1 MNRDTYPYRIANKL
15 NVNSAEGQKLVADG
29 RREIEIAEREMPGL
43 MAIRQEYLKEKP
55 LSGARIAG
63 CLHMTVETAVLIRTL
78 VALGAS
84 VRWSSC
90 NVLSTQDEAAAAIAS
105 EGVPVFAWKGMTE
118 DEYQWCIGETLY
130 FDGKPTNL
138 LIDDGGDLTQYIHR
152 KHPELLAGIRG
163 VSEETT
169 TGVRGLRKLLEEGKL
184 GFPAYNVNDSITKAK
199 FDNTYGC
206 RESLIDGIKRATDI
220 MLGGKLAVIAGYG
233 DVGKG
238 CVEGLRGFGVRMIVT
253 EIDPIT
259 AYQAAMDGL
268 EVVTMEEA
276 APRGDLFITATGC
289 IDVIRGPHMEK
300 MKKGAILCNIGHFD
314 TEIDVHWLKTNPA
327 IEKIPLKP
335 GVDRYR
341 WKNQDKDLTLLA
353 DGRLVNLG
361 CGRGHSSFVMS
372 NSFSNQV
379 LAVIDLWNSPERK
392 PIGIYRLPRILD
404 EKIAR
409 LHLPALGVKLTHLTP
424 KQAEYLNV
432 SVDGPFKTL

>member
-1 MNRDTYPYRIANKL
+1 MHRDNIPYRI
-15 NVNSAEGQKLVADG
+15 VNQLDIHSPTGQKLAADG

-43 MAIRQEYLKEKP
+43 MAIRHEYAEKKP
-55 LSGARIAG
+55 LKGARIAG

-78 VALGAS
+78 VALGAK

-90 NVLSTQDEAAAAIAS
+90 NVLSTQDEAAAAMAAESI
-105 EGVPVFAWKGMTE
+105 PVFAWKGMTE
-118 DEYQWCIGETLY
+118 EEYEWCIAQTLF
-130 FDGKPTNL
+130 FDGSPTNL
-138 LIDDGGDLTQYIHR
+138 LIDDGGDLTQYIH
-152 KHPELLAGIRG
+152 KNHPELFQAIRG

-169 TGVRGLRKLLEEGKL
+169 TGVRGLRRLLDEGKL

-220 MLGGKLAVIAGYG
+220 MLGGKVAVIAGYG

-238 CVEGLRGFGVRMIVT
+238 CVEGLRGFGVRVIVT
-253 EIDPIT
+253 EIDPIA

-276 APRGDLFITATGC
+276 APHCDLFITATGC
-289 IDVIRGPHMEK
+289 IDVIQGSHMEK

-314 TEIDVHWLKTNPA
+314 TEIDVHWLKSNPA
-327 IEKIPLKP
+327 IERIPLKP

-341 WKNQDKDLTLLA
+341 WKDRDKDLIVLA
-353 DGRLVNLG
+353 EGRLVNLG

-372 NSFSNQV
+372 NSFCNQV
-379 LAVIDLWNSPERK
+379 LAVIDLWTNPERK
-392 PIGIYRLPRILD
+392 PIGIYRLPRVLD

-409 LHLPALGVKLTHLTP
+409 LHLPALGVKLTPLST
-424 KQAEYLNV
+424 KQAAYLNV
-432 SVDGPFKTL
+432 APEGPFK